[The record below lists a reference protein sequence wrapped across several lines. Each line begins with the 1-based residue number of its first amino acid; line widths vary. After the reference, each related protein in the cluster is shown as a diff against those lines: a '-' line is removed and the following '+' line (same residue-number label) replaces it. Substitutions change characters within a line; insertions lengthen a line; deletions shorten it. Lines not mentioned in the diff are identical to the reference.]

1 MRPNDFMSTRSPQL
15 VACTWQLIE
24 AINAFL
30 KEKNGREIRF
40 SLIVKNKRTLTI
52 DISLLDSC

>member
-1 MRPNDFMSTRSPQL
+1 MTFMSTRSPQL

-40 SLIVKNKRTLTI
+40 SLIVKKHEPLI
-52 DISLLDSC
+52 FPC